1 MSESDSVEN
10 NVDKSEVQV
19 PSELYGSAIIRN
31 SKRDA
36 PNQKRQSYDTMKFK
50 NSFEQNKCQNIN
62 LRLNQANDQTDQV
75 SFTNAKQT
83 QLEVIHNSNMA
94 NFGSIIRHNFN
105 QNDSQN
111 YSQDQSQSLS
121 EQELKADS
129 RLDGKISIHSKDFKE
144 RFQAAMLVH
153 SAMLIEQSKQRNF

>member
-111 YSQDQSQSLS
+111 QSQSSS

-144 RFQAAMLVH
+144 RFQTAIFVH
-153 SAMLIEQSKQRNF
+153 SAMLIEQLKQRNL